1 MPVPAMRGL
10 SHSLRLTPFAAG
22 CVAILVSCL
31 IFHGLG
37 DSKPELLTS
46 LDNQIS
52 SAMFRWRG
60 PMPTT
65 GAVVIVDIDE
75 KSLGR
80 IGQWPWRRD
89 IMASLV
95 RRVKDS
101 GARVIGFDIVFPEPD
116 RTSPGLYLEDFRHML
131 GHRLTAKD
139 LNWLSG
145 REDLDHDRM
154 LGAALSEAPTVLGY
168 IFQLKDDGLKSM
180 HERPFPALELAVRP
194 EAVSMGDLSLV
205 GAYRPILNVPEV
217 SQGRSE
223 GFLNVFPDPSGT
235 VHRVPLFMALDG
247 MPYPSLALEITR
259 IGLGLDTATVH
270 ASQDNTPDRAS
281 IIGVSLADR
290 FIPTDTTGQITLNYR
305 GPVGTFPSVSA
316 VDILEGRN
324 GGELRGK
331 YVIIGTSAAGIPDFH
346 ATPFSAICPGIE
358 VQATAV
364 DNMLEGDLYSYDAYT
379 EIGLTYTVIFAGGL
393 ALSAILAFGGALAGG
408 IAGLVLLGGLLYADY
423 SLFFLHNRLMG
434 VTYPFLTLIGVYLVV
449 TLTNYLSEHRKKQ
462 FIHDAFSRYV
472 SPAVVSQLMKSP
484 ESLKIE
490 GQQKNLTMLFSDIRD
505 FTSISEGLHPEQLAQ
520 FMNTYL
526 TAMSDIIMNNSGTV
540 DKYIGD
546 AIVALWGAP
555 VDDPDHAVHA
565 VRASLQMLKAL
576 DGLNERW
583 ASQGLPAISM
593 RIGINTGVVRVGNFG
608 SERRF
613 EYTAIGDNMNLASR
627 LEGLN
632 KVYHTAVIISEH
644 TKNALGDAV
653 FCRILDRVRVKGK
666 TVPIDIYEPI
676 MEGAPDPRL
685 LHEVERFEAAFRL
698 SQRGDFVRACEEM
711 RSLASLSPSP
721 VYSLHL
727 CRMEAFVKAGPPP
740 GWDGAVSFE
749 EK

>member
-1 MPVPAMRGL
+1 MKGL
-10 SHSLRLTPFAAG
+10 PHSLRLTPFAAG
-22 CVAILVSCL
+22 CVAIAVSCL

-60 PMPTT
+60 PEPAT

-89 IMASLV
+89 VMARLV
-95 RRVKDS
+95 RRVRDA

-116 RTSPGLYLEDFRHML
+116 RTSPVRYLEDFRHML
-131 GHRLTAKD
+131 GHRLTTRD
-139 LNWLSG
+139 LNSLSG

-154 LGAALSEAPTVLGY
+154 FGAALSEADTVLGY
-168 IFQLKDDGLKSM
+168 IFQLRDDGLKSM

-194 EAVSMGDLSLV
+194 ETVTVGDLWLV
-205 GAYRPILNVPEV
+205 RAYRPILNVPEV
-217 SQGRSE
+217 AQGRSE

-259 IGLGLDTATVH
+259 IGLGLDGATIH
-270 ASQDNTPDRAS
+270 ASENGTPGRAP

-290 FIPTDTTGQITLNYR
+290 FMPTDTTGQITLNYR
-305 GPVGTFPSVSA
+305 GPMGTFPYASA
-316 VDILEGRN
+316 VDILEGRTRV
-324 GGELRGK
+324 ELRDK

-346 ATPFSAICPGIE
+346 ATPFSAVCPGIE

-364 DNMLEGDLYSYDAYT
+364 DNMLRGDLFSYDAYT
-379 EIGLTYTVIFAGGL
+379 EIGLTYTVIIAGGL

-423 SLFFLHNRLMG
+423 SLFFLHDRLMG
-434 VTYPFLTLIGVYLVV
+434 VTYPFLTLIGVYLLV
-449 TLTNYLSEHRKKQ
+449 TLTNYLSEHRTKQ

-472 SPAVVSQLMKSP
+472 SPAVVSQLMKRP
-484 ESLKIE
+484 ESLKLE

-505 FTSISEGLHPEQLAQ
+505 FTSISECLHPEQLAQ

-546 AIVALWGAP
+546 AIVAVWGAP

-583 ASQGLPAISM
+583 ASQGLPVISM
-593 RIGINTGVVRVGNFG
+593 RIGINTGVASVGNFG

-644 TKNALGDAV
+644 TKNALGDAF

-698 SQRGDFVRACEEM
+698 YQKGDFAQAGEEM
-711 RSLASLSPSP
+711 RALASLTPSP
-721 VYSLHL
+721 VYALHL
-727 CRMEAFVKAGPPP
+727 RRMEAFVKEGPPP
-740 GWDGAVSFE
+740 GWDGAVSCE
-749 EK
+749 GK